1 MIKEILQISRDI
13 TFHVHVQKSDMTT
26 TEVLLSAEVR
36 KKNTFIE
43 FLEDIEENQER
54 KEPIDDLT
62 LALNDVM
69 YESEKRI
76 NRDL

>member
-1 MIKEILQISRDI
+1 
-13 TFHVHVQKSDMTT
+13 MTT